1 MGIISRQHCRPHRG
15 KIHMGKNMFI
25 ELDNE
30 RFLTDVLFDQA
41 KLVPMEPKEKDEK
54 SITIEQT
61 MDAPHMYLVDIKF
74 NKCDGIPHSKHLK
87 TFLDKVEADERF
99 PVLIT
104 RPIVRVVYQT
114 EHVDGRVLRRYSDSC
129 YLNQFQIGINNKT
142 EDNDALI
149 NGELILS
156 FRGRM
161 DSVIKEYSRDSHNIK
176 VRITD
181 ISIGYPIAHMT
192 LGRGEVLNN
201 PIYHVGE
208 DGHFFIHDE
217 FIHDHTNIQSMVIV
231 DSLEVTD
238 VFDIVSNAVL
248 KFRFKFDQSGFV
260 VPAKEDD
267 VLNRIK
273 GNILQ
278 QNSYDREIAYLHEQ
292 NDILR
297 VQMNGIFDELRLMR
311 EDMKSILTKVSSF
324 ENRITQLENSK
335 SAKDPKD
342 CKKSSRYD
350 PDFREYHK
358 DADLFEP

>member
-1 MGIISRQHCRPHRG
+1 MGIISIEHHRPHRG

-25 ELDNE
+25 EIDNE
-30 RFLTDVLFDQA
+30 RFLTDILFDQT
-41 KLVPMEPKEKDEK
+41 KLIPVESVEKDGK
-54 SITIEQT
+54 WITIEQA
-61 MDAPHMYLVDIKF
+61 MDAPHMYIVDVAF
-74 NKCDGIPHSKHLK
+74 NKCDGVAHGKHLK
-87 TFLDKVEADERF
+87 TFLEKVEVDERF
-99 PVLIT
+99 PILIT

-114 EHVDGRVLRRYSDSC
+114 EHADGRVLRRYSDSC
-129 YLNQFQIGINNKT
+129 YLNQFQTGINNKT
-142 EDNDALI
+142 ENNDELI

-161 DSVIKEYSRDSHNIK
+161 DSVIKEYSHDSRNIK

-181 ISIGYPIAHMT
+181 ISIGYPIAHLR

-201 PIYHVGE
+201 PIYHIGE

-217 FIHDHTNIQSMVIV
+217 FIHDNTNIQSMVII

-248 KFRFKFDQSGFV
+248 KFRFSLYQSGFI
-260 VPAKEDD
+260 VPTKEDD

-278 QNSYDREIAYLHEQ
+278 QDSYDRDIAYLREQ

-297 VQMNGIFDELRLMR
+297 VQMNSIFDEIRQMQTSMATL
-311 EDMKSILTKVSSF
+311 INKVDSL
-324 ENRITQLENSK
+324 ENRISSIEKNK
-335 SAKDPKD
+335 SSEGNK
-342 CKKSSRYD
+342 KKSSLYD

-358 DADLFEP
+358 DLSPFQP